1 MEEKTNIKEI
11 NSDEVRSKL
20 KDKKVKSE
28 AWESGIKILK
38 KMDVIISLKL
48 LLICNQ
54 IADKVQGDE
63 FSIVTNIHEK
73 DDTEITLSDEFYIPK
88 QQVSHSNIEY
98 LPDDYKFNCV
108 IHRHP
113 DGCNSFSNTDQEYI
127 NQNFELS
134 ILYTKRDGFVN
145 GLYNLRHENGYLIQI
160 PVDILVDY
168 NIDEIDISNIQ
179 KPAPLMVIDKFHKKP
194 RNRKDKFRNS
204 DATFDIDLDRI
215 DKEDNRKMLLEEKLD
230 YSMMKDFM
238 LEEVNEQIQGL
249 EYRLDNIE
257 DMVFH
262 QSSFATNGSP
272 F

>member
-1 MEEKTNIKEI
+1 MENIKEI
-11 NSDEVRSKL
+11 NTDEVKAKL
-20 KDKKVKSE
+20 KVKKEKIE

-38 KMDVIISLKL
+38 KIDVVIPLKL

-63 FSIVTNIHEK
+63 FSIVTNIQEK
-73 DDTEITLSDEFYIPK
+73 DETEISLSDEFYIPK
-88 QQVSHSNIEY
+88 QRVSHSNIEY
-98 LPDDYKFNCV
+98 LPDDYKYNCV

-160 PVDILVDY
+160 PVDIFVDY

-179 KPAPLMVIDKFHKKP
+179 KPAPLVVFHKKP
-194 RNRKDKFRNS
+194 RNRKDKFRNT
-204 DATFDIDLDRI
+204 DATFDIDLDQIERD
-215 DKEDNRKMLLEEKLD
+215 DKKLLLEEKLD
-230 YSMMKDFM
+230 YSLIKDFLM
-238 LEEVNEQIQGL
+238 EEINEQIQGM
-249 EYRLDNIE
+249 EYRLDNLE

>member
-1 MEEKTNIKEI
+1 MENIKEI
-11 NSDEVRSKL
+11 NTDEVIAKL
-20 KDKKVKSE
+20 KVKKEKIE

-38 KMDVIISLKL
+38 KIDVVIPLKL

-63 FSIVTNIHEK
+63 FSIVTNIQEK
-73 DDTEITLSDEFYIPK
+73 DDTEIVLSEAFYIPK

-98 LPDDYKFNCV
+98 LPDDYKFNTV

-113 DGCNSFSNTDQEYI
+113 DGCNSFSSTDQEYI

-160 PVDILVDY
+160 HVEIYVDY
-168 NIDEIDISNIQ
+168 GIQEIDISNIQ
-179 KPAPLMVIDKFHKKP
+179 KPAPLLVIDKFHKRH

-215 DKEDNRKMLLEEKLD
+215 EKEDKKLLLEEKLD
-230 YSMMKDFM
+230 YSLIKDFI
-238 LEEVNEQIQGL
+238 LEELNEQIQGM

-257 DMVFH
+257 DLVFH

>member
-1 MEEKTNIKEI
+1 MEEKTKIKEI
-11 NSDEVRSKL
+11 NTDEIKSKL
-20 KDKKVKSE
+20 KEKKEKVE

-38 KMDVIISLKL
+38 CMQVVIPLKL

-54 IADKVQGDE
+54 IADKVEGDE
-63 FSIVTNIHEK
+63 FSIVTNIQEK
-73 DDTEITLSDEFYIPK
+73 DDINIKLSDEFYIPK

-113 DGCNSFSNTDQEYI
+113 DGCDSFSSTDQEYI

-145 GLYNLRHENGYLIQI
+145 GLYNLRHESGYLIQI
-160 PVDILVDY
+160 PVDIFVDY

-179 KPAPLMVIDKFHKKP
+179 KPAPLVVFHKKP

-215 DKEDNRKMLLEEKLD
+215 ERDDKKLLLEEKLD
-230 YSMMKDFM
+230 YAMMKDFM
-238 LEEVNEQIQGL
+238 LEEINEQIQGM
-249 EYRLDNIE
+249 EYRLDNLE
-257 DMVFH
+257 DAFFH